1 MISNGTSIDKV
12 SRLLDVLD
20 KHMKEKDCQH
30 TPRELLNEYE
40 Y

>member
-1 MISNGTSIDKV
+1 MTSNGTSIDKV